1 LKLLLKNILNKI
13 LKSETSIDVIK
24 YTIFSFLGKSIPFL
38 ILPYLT
44 KILSPED
51 FGFLAEFNYYNLAM
65 MILVGLGSN
74 SVTIQLYY
82 EAPENYRKSLL
93 VASNLVTILN
103 GMFLILILIILKM
116 LFKINIEI
124 ILFSIFISVF
134 MMCNN
139 LFNTF
144 LQIEKKII
152 TLGIS
157 QLLSS
162 ILSIAIAIFLIKIFH
177 INWEARV
184 YGIIV
189 STILIYLYYIY
200 RYRRGEIYIN
210 EILLYIKKFYFLGV
224 KLLPSLVVGWFFI
237 NSDKYI
243 LSLNDSKIN
252 LGKYSLSVS
261 ISQLSELIFNS
272 FGLALIPNIFLTF
285 NNTSDNFL
293 LKKYINKILFIFI
306 GLSILLTLTLPIF
319 YNFYIRSNF
328 RVSNFVVVILIQGY
342 LFIAMNSI
350 YTSALLSKKYNF
362 LISKISLLALLISII
377 PAVFLIKYFLI
388 FGAALTF
395 LLINFIQFILLNYYF
410 KKIINESK

>member
-144 LQIEKKII
+144 HQHK
-152 TLGIS
+152 
-157 QLLSS
+157 
-162 ILSIAIAIFLIKIFH
+162 
-177 INWEARV
+177 
-184 YGIIV
+184 
-189 STILIYLYYIY
+189 
-200 RYRRGEIYIN
+200 
-210 EILLYIKKFYFLGV
+210 
-224 KLLPSLVVGWFFI
+224 
-237 NSDKYI
+237 
-243 LSLNDSKIN
+243 
-252 LGKYSLSVS
+252 
-261 ISQLSELIFNS
+261 
-272 FGLALIPNIFLTF
+272 
-285 NNTSDNFL
+285 
-293 LKKYINKILFIFI
+293 
-306 GLSILLTLTLPIF
+306 
-319 YNFYIRSNF
+319 
-328 RVSNFVVVILIQGY
+328 
-342 LFIAMNSI
+342 
-350 YTSALLSKKYNF
+350 
-362 LISKISLLALLISII
+362 
-377 PAVFLIKYFLI
+377 
-388 FGAALTF
+388 
-395 LLINFIQFILLNYYF
+395 
-410 KKIINESK
+410 